1 VIKLGRF
8 GKFYACSGYPECK
21 YTSPIE
27 NSKEGDL
34 KEKYKNETCEVC
46 GAPMRVCR
54 GKFGYFLGCSG
65 YPQCRN
71 VKNIENKTGVK
82 CPKCGKGEIIEKKS
96 KKGRIFYSCN
106 RYPDCQFAL
115 WNKPTGEKCPKCG
128 SLLVYAGK
136 EKVRCS
142 NRECGYEG
150 LAE

>member
-1 VIKLGRF
+1 
-8 GKFYACSGYPECK
+8 
-21 YTSPIE
+21 
-27 NSKEGDL
+27 
-34 KEKYKNETCEVC
+34 
-46 GAPMRVCR
+46 MRVCR

-142 NRECGYEG
+142 NRECGYE
-150 LAE
+150 E